1 MALKLGVTP
10 AYGRDY
16 VSRKDIIADLTRD
29 RDFQISDIGP
39 YMGKYVNLPQLR
51 EHGYTHLS
59 VRYARLKMQ
68 VVIDLAKL

>member
-1 MALKLGVTP
+1 MGLKLGVTP

-16 VSRKDIIADLTRD
+16 VSQKDIVADLLRD

-39 YMGKYVNLPQLR
+39 DMGRHVNLPQLR
-51 EHGYTHLS
+51 EFGYTHLS
-59 VRYARLKMQ
+59 VRYARLRRQ